1 MESDDN
7 TTTIFSKILHKT
19 VLAVTV
25 EELGD
30 KEVETLLER
39 VTSWNLE
46 ALTTHMTAKFIFWC
60 DKSEGHELL
69 ECDKKSINLNFIWEP
84 NYTFI
89 IEF

>member
-1 MESDDN
+1 MKSDDN
-7 TTTIFSKILHKT
+7 TTTIFSKILRET

-46 ALTTHMTAKFIFWC
+46 ALTTHMTAKFIFWA
-60 DKSEGHELL
+60 DKNESHELF
-69 ECDKKSINLNFIWEP
+69 EFDKKSINLNYIWVP
-84 NYTFI
+84 HYTFI
-89 IEF
+89 MEV